1 MKHREGKRD
10 LGVVYHARP
19 INGLGCL
26 DDYYLPKLECKLWI
40 GAAYF
45 LFRIFVHPRKEMLVS
60 MGKVGRP
67 IKENAMRKQYKIR
80 MDDEFATRVNELSKK
95 TGKSKAELFREGID
109 TLFKK
114 H

>member
-1 MKHREGKRD
+1 
-10 LGVVYHARP
+10 
-19 INGLGCL
+19 
-26 DDYYLPKLECKLWI
+26 
-40 GAAYF
+40 
-45 LFRIFVHPRKEMLVS
+45 